1 MLTRNAELTAYE
13 DHTIVL
19 PCEVLNLPTDMHII
33 WQYSRQS
40 REDRSGMQTV
50 LTIGKTQIENNYR
63 VRVIS
68 NSSDSPADTDSNKD
82 KYLNH
87 LNELITSQAL
97 SSSDSDRLR
106 VTSNSLEIRKLQVT
120 DSGWYE
126 CQLPTKPTQKTY
138 VHLQVFGKQVLYFN
152 KYIYT
157 AQLTKQQ
164 QQ

>member
-19 PCEVLNLPTDMHII
+19 PCEVLNLPADMHMI

-40 REDRSGMQTV
+40 RGDRSGMQTV

-68 NSSDSPADTDSNKD
+68 NSTDSPGDADSNKD
-82 KYLNH
+82 KYLSH

-97 SSSDSDRLR
+97 ANSDTDRRMR

-126 CQLPTKPTQKTY
+126 CQLPTKPTQKAY
-138 VHLQVFGKQVLYFN
+138 VHLQVFGKRFSIS
-152 KYIYT
+152 IYT
-157 AQLTKQQ
+157 LYSA
-164 QQ
+164 